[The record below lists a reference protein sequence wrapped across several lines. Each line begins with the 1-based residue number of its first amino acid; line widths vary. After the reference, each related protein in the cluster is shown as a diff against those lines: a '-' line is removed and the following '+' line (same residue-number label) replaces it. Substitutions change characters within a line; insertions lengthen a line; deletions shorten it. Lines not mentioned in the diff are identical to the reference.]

1 MALLAAI
8 LLSGCDELGLG
19 EPPPPKAPP
28 RLAFTE
34 TAYDFGRVA
43 QGAPVEHHFTFVND
57 GDTALSIVDL
67 RAACDNQVTLLGGP
81 EIAPHA
87 GGAVYGRFDTDAVFG
102 PQRRTITVYSNDP
115 TQRAVLLT
123 LIGEVVLDVAADP
136 PQVYLGAVPPGVP
149 VVREVALRSGN
160 DALRI
165 GVPQSEAPHLTLR
178 LGDAPDGSAA
188 AILAIGTAPNAPPGP
203 FKAEVRVPT
212 TSAQHPLLRVTV
224 AGTIDPAAPVP
235 RGAGSV
241 APPDGDEA
249 GDAGAAPGVR

>member
-19 EPPPPKAPP
+19 DPPPPKAPP
-28 RLAFTE
+28 RLTFTE

-57 GDTALSIVDL
+57 GDTVLSIVDL
-67 RAACDNQVTLLGGP
+67 RAACDNQVTLVGGP
-81 EIAPHA
+81 EIGPRA

-115 TQRAVLLT
+115 TQSAVLLT
-123 LIGEVVLDVAADP
+123 LTGEVALDVAADP

-149 VVREVALRSGN
+149 LVREVALRSGD

-165 GVPQSEAPHLTLR
+165 GAPQSAASQLTLR

-188 AILAIGTAPNAPPGP
+188 AILAIGTAPDAPPGP

-212 TSAQHPLLRVTV
+212 TSAQHPLVRITV
-224 AGTIDPAAPVP
+224 AGTIDPAAPTP
-235 RGAGSV
+235 RGGSV
-241 APPDGDEA
+241 APPA
-249 GDAGAAPGVR
+249 GDGAGGGVR